1 MQLHV
6 RMEGT
11 MEEIRDV
18 LRVLPR
24 AAMLHTTAVELT
36 DETAPSPTSS
46 ESAESES
53 SVVTTRF
60 ARRALTRLRL
70 SPPMRRVLAAL
81 YEAHPGW
88 LSLPTLHG
96 IAEYKPAQFAGL
108 MGAFGRRVANTE
120 GYDSDLLFFE
130 SRWNENEET
139 WDYRLPDTVR
149 EALALEQLV

>member
-1 MQLHV
+1 MHLHI

-11 MEEIRDV
+11 AAEISDV
-18 LRVLPR
+18 LRALPG
-24 AAMLHTTAVELT
+24 AATLQIAAVELT
-36 DETAPSPTSS
+36 DETVPSPTRS

-53 SVVTTRF
+53 TVVTARF

-81 YEAHPGW
+81 YEAHPNW
-88 LSLPTLHG
+88 LSLPALHG
-96 IAEYKPAQFAGL
+96 IAEYEPAQFAGL

-139 WDYRLPDTVR
+139 WEYRLPDTVC
-149 EALALEQLV
+149 EALVLEQLV